1 MSYELQN
8 QIIIL
13 RYNINISMFDYTIY
27 FLIHLLLQGEK
38 TPFLTKQFTEFIL
51 VVESSSN
58 SGSNILGKH
67 DSLRPSVSSN
77 SVQNDTTFSSRSSLL
92 SKSTSSSQRTG
103 KFQLLG
109 DVLTRFSDHC
119 TNTVTQT
126 SSVAKSEI
134 QVIGV

>member
-1 MSYELQN
+1 MKPLYSVKM
-8 QIIIL
+8 IL
-13 RYNINISMFDYTIY
+13 SNFVLCKLMNLMFC
-27 FLIHLLLQGEK
+27 FLFKGDK

-58 SGSNILGKH
+58 SGSGGLLGSH
-67 DSLRPSVSSN
+67 DSFQPSTSSN
-77 SVQNDTTFSSRSSLL
+77 SVHISNNTTFSSRSSLL
-92 SKSTSSSQRTG
+92 SKSASSSQRTG

-134 QVIGV
+134 QVHF